1 MNSTIPKHPVN
12 ANLDTA
18 QGFPWSCQGLEI
30 QAGARTVAELNPRE
44 DLVGLIRQRRAGV
57 KNDVAV
63 LDLVREQHLRV
74 NEEGE
79 VKPRHQGRQEEPA
92 PEQACEGG

>member
-1 MNSTIPKHPVN
+1 
-12 ANLDTA
+12 
-18 QGFPWSCQGLEI
+18 
-30 QAGARTVAELNPRE
+30 
-44 DLVGLIRQRRAGV
+44 VGLIRQRRAGV